1 MLGMQNNKTASP
13 ERRRVEIREAFLEEV
28 ILTQVEELS

>member
-1 MLGMQNNKTASP
+1 MQNNKAASP
-13 ERRRVEIREAFLEEV
+13 ETRGVEIREAFLEEV